1 MSEDL
6 SKFVF
11 CNETAAVLVEGLEGV
26 PEGLLFADEVLGK
39 CFNEKA

>member
-26 PEGLLFADEVLGK
+26 PEGFLFANEVLGIY
-39 CFNEKA
+39 FNEQA

>member
-26 PEGLLFADEVLGK
+26 PESFLFADEVLGK
-39 CFNEKA
+39 CFNEQA